1 MSNLLIISLVF
12 GMTSATFVTLGF
24 TYESYKV
31 FKTKSSETLSWGSLG
46 LQLVA
51 ASSGAVC
58 AGINVFNTGIDNLP
72 FLITN
77 TAILINLIALTVMK
91 YKYRAIE
98 DN

>member
-31 FKTKSSETLSWGSLG
+31 FKSKSSETLSWGSLG
-46 LQLVA
+46 LQLVS

-58 AGINVFNTGIDNLP
+58 AGINIFNTGIDNLP

-77 TAILINLIALTVMK
+77 TTILINLIALTAMK
-91 YKYRAIE
+91 YKYSSIRNI
-98 DN
+98 

>member
-77 TAILINLIALTVMK
+77 TSILINLIALIVMK
-91 YKYRAIE
+91 HKFSSIS
-98 DN
+98 

>member
-1 MSNLLIISLVF
+1 MSNLLIISLIF

-46 LQLVA
+46 LQLIA
-51 ASSGAVC
+51 ATSGAIC
-58 AGINVFNTGIDNLP
+58 AGINLFNTGIDNLP

-91 YKYRAIE
+91 YKFSSVS
-98 DN
+98 

>member
-1 MSNLLIISLVF
+1 MDNLLIIALVF
-12 GMTSATFVTLGF
+12 GMISATFVTLGF

-46 LQLVA
+46 LQIVA
-51 ASSGAVC
+51 ASSGAIC

-77 TAILINLIALTVMK
+77 TSILINLIALTVMK
-91 YKYRAIE
+91 YKYNSI
-98 DN
+98 NN

>member
-51 ASSGAVC
+51 ASSGATC

-77 TAILINLIALTVMK
+77 LSILINLIALTVMK
-91 YKYRAIE
+91 HKFSSVS
-98 DN
+98 

>member
-51 ASSGAVC
+51 ASSGAIC
-58 AGINVFNTGIDNLP
+58 AGINVFNTGIENVP

-77 TAILINLIALTVMK
+77 TAILINLIALTIMK
-91 YKYRAIE
+91 YKYRLIE

>member
-51 ASSGAVC
+51 ASSGAIC

-77 TAILINLIALTVMK
+77 LSILINLIALIVMK
-91 YKYRAIE
+91 HKFSSIS
-98 DN
+98 

>member
-1 MSNLLIISLVF
+1 MSNLLIISLIF

-51 ASSGAVC
+51 ASSGAIC
-58 AGINVFNTGIDNLP
+58 AGINLFNTGIDNLP

-91 YKYRAIE
+91 YKYRLLE
-98 DN
+98 DS

>member
-1 MSNLLIISLVF
+1 MSNLLIISLIF

-51 ASSGAVC
+51 ASSGAIC

-91 YKYRAIE
+91 YKYRVIE
-98 DN
+98 NN

>member
-1 MSNLLIISLVF
+1 MSNLLIISLIF

-51 ASSGAVC
+51 ASSGAIC
-58 AGINVFNTGIDNLP
+58 AGINVFNTGIENVP

-77 TAILINLIALTVMK
+77 TAILINLIALTIMK
-91 YKYRAIE
+91 YKYRLIE

>member
-31 FKTKSSETLSWGSLG
+31 YKTKSSETLSWGSLG
-46 LQLVA
+46 LQLVSA
-51 ASSGAVC
+51 TSGAIC
-58 AGINVFNTGIDNLP
+58 AGINIYSTGIENLP

-77 TAILINLIALTVMK
+77 TAILINLIALVIMK
-91 YKYRAIE
+91 HKYTSL
-98 DN
+98 DD

>member
-31 FKTKSSETLSWGSLG
+31 FKSKSSETLSWGSLG

-51 ASSGAVC
+51 ASSGAIC
-58 AGINVFNTGIDNLP
+58 AGINVFNTGIENVP

-77 TAILINLIALTVMK
+77 TAILINLIALTIMK
-91 YKYRAIE
+91 YKYRLIE